1 MLTPRDERRRYNR
14 INDSKLFIVVCKQTN
29 EPANMALIEILIG
42 VGVIVGAIALIVGLD
57 WIATDAVRELED
69 WIRSRLK
76 KRKKSR
82 R

>member
-1 MLTPRDERRRYNR
+1 
-14 INDSKLFIVVCKQTN
+14 
-29 EPANMALIEILIG
+29 MAIIEILIA

-57 WIATDAVRELED
+57 FLATDAVRELED

-82 R
+82 SHP